1 MVIQI
6 VLSQCETI
14 FQKRRS
20 FYLKLNC
27 STLVQQRFTTRNRH
41 LIFWAHTE
49 KLGLL
54 NFTCLEN
61 TMYIYQGTCSECTI
75 IHWILF
81 AGNHRGLGC
90 YENGMCILDLNV
102 ATKFKHFGMVYIGLT
117 FQTFGQIHLN
127 KTLEGHWML
136 DILLKMSL
144 KVIVL
149 INVKFVFMTQFNDV

>member
-6 VLSQCETI
+6 VLLQCEMI
-14 FQKRRS
+14 FQKQRS

-27 STLVQQRFTTRNRH
+27 STLVQQRFTTRNCH
-41 LIFWAHTE
+41 LSFWAHTE

-61 TMYIYQGTCSECTI
+61 TMYIMFWMYYI
-75 IHWILF
+75 MHWILF

-102 ATKFKHFGMVYIGLT
+102 ATKLKHFGMVYVGLI
-117 FQTFGQIHLN
+117 FQTFRQIYLN

-136 DILLKMSL
+136 DMLLKMSL
-144 KVIVL
+144 NVIVL
-149 INVKFVFMTQFNDV
+149 IDVKFVIMTQINDV